1 MAKRSAGR
9 SGAAQ
14 DGARARLA
22 VLTAQADGIILARQD
37 ARTGLLPASTA
48 ITLHGDYT
56 HAWVRDNVYSILG
69 VWALSLAWRRHDVAQ
84 AQRLADRVGALMRGL
99 LSAMMRQ
106 SHKVERFKHT
116 LDPLDALHA
125 KYATHSGDVVVG
137 DGDWGHLQLDATALF
152 LLEMAQCSAAGLAL
166 LASEAEEAFVQ
177 NLVHYLARAWRTPDY
192 GIWERGHKRNEGVA
206 EVNAS
211 SLGLVRAAL
220 AAVSGQVLRPGGR
233 PIVVQADDIAAA
245 DQVLRALLPRE
256 SASKETDA
264 ALLAVVGFP
273 AFAVGDPVLAA
284 RTRHEVVEKL
294 QGRYGCKRFLR
305 DGHQTELEDHQRLH
319 YEPGELHRFEG
330 IESEWPL
337 FFTYLLIDA
346 VHRGDAEAARAYRER
361 LDGLMQARDGQH
373 LLPELYRVP
382 AQAIELERAE
392 PHSQSRVPNDNV
404 PLVWAQSLYLVGVLL
419 QEGWLAPAE
428 LSPLRWPISQA
439 ESAASPEVQLLVLAE
454 DPLAQARLAVRG
466 LTVPTAVQAAPL
478 RVIGSGQIV
487 AALANCGRC
496 DDLGLSGRPPLPLG
510 SLMSSRLYRA
520 GGDLLLALPAFAD
533 RAGGY
538 LALDNRLL
546 LSAVEAELKHLQR
559 HWRAE
564 RGLPGQPVLVWP
576 IGSERLDAPGADG
589 LLDFLENVASGRVSA
604 CRWAGVAGVAAA
616 QPPLPLDGWADG
628 LDLAPPWAGVAPSP
642 GSAEVDPLGWDEA
655 ATRPLTPQRAAALE
669 RVRDPA
675 TLWQQLERSRNP
687 YEQIEILGLLCALGR
702 EANSDAPA
710 GSEALAGGPE
720 TPSPTALL
728 GRLQAVARR
737 AARQRLWGVL
747 RRAAGWLDWHDAGL
761 ELAVTRVMVHRKRLA
776 LGRAYS
782 EGAVLDRPLAQ
793 AAIVDTVRRYG
804 GSDVRVRVLI
814 EEVACLL
821 GLAMQDDAAPFQGTL
836 TLRPWSLVTL
846 LAGWLAREHGV
857 TQAEAFEHLL
867 DLSPHALLVRL
878 REVIRREKD
887 LAADL
892 LRGHHL
898 DAGPGAAALTVV
910 QYHRDGDP
918 VLDAP
923 DAGDW
928 HAWREMSGA
937 ITRVP
942 EGFHA
947 RVWELLHH
955 CNGLVIADQFDV
967 RNRLD
972 SRLLRADS
980 TRSEIGFALLVDDLL
995 HKIQAPDYRQLTIE
1009 AVAVLTDL
1017 CAANP
1022 DLQVD
1027 GLFVVDVVIGSA
1039 VRLGWQ
1045 GRLSGDAQEQGPD
1058 ASLYREQVAEA
1069 WQVFYASPPH
1079 RVANL
1084 ISAAARHLLAPEP
1097 ATRQAV
1103 QGNG

>member
-1 MAKRSAGR
+1 
-9 SGAAQ
+9 
-14 DGARARLA
+14 
-22 VLTAQADGIILARQD
+22 
-37 ARTGLLPASTA
+37 
-48 ITLHGDYT
+48 
-56 HAWVRDNVYSILG
+56 
-69 VWALSLAWRRHDVAQ
+69 
-84 AQRLADRVGALMRGL
+84 
-99 LSAMMRQ
+99 
-106 SHKVERFKHT
+106 
-116 LDPLDALHA
+116 
-125 KYATHSGDVVVG
+125 
-137 DGDWGHLQLDATALF
+137 
-152 LLEMAQCSAAGLAL
+152 
-166 LASEAEEAFVQ
+166 
-177 NLVHYLARAWRTPDY
+177 
-192 GIWERGHKRNEGVA
+192 
-206 EVNAS
+206 
-211 SLGLVRAAL
+211 
-220 AAVSGQVLRPGGR
+220 
-233 PIVVQADDIAAA
+233 
-245 DQVLRALLPRE
+245 
-256 SASKETDA
+256 
-264 ALLAVVGFP
+264 
-273 AFAVGDPVLAA
+273 
-284 RTRHEVVEKL
+284 
-294 QGRYGCKRFLR
+294 
-305 DGHQTELEDHQRLH
+305 
-319 YEPGELHRFEG
+319 
-330 IESEWPL
+330 
-337 FFTYLLIDA
+337 
-346 VHRGDAEAARAYRER
+346 
-361 LDGLMQARDGQH
+361 
-373 LLPELYRVP
+373 
-382 AQAIELERAE
+382 
-392 PHSQSRVPNDNV
+392 
-404 PLVWAQSLYLVGVLL
+404 
-419 QEGWLAPAE
+419 
-428 LSPLRWPISQA
+428 
-439 ESAASPEVQLLVLAE
+439 
-454 DPLAQARLAVRG
+454 

-478 RVIGSGQIV
+478 RVIGPGQIV

-496 DDLGLSGRPPLPLG
+496 DRLGLSGRPPLPLG
-510 SLMSSRLYRA
+510 SLMSSRLYRV
-520 GGDLLLALPAFAD
+520 GGNLLLALPAFAD

-546 LSAVEAELKHLQR
+546 RSAVEAELKHLQR

-576 IGSERLDAPGADG
+576 VGSERLDAPGADA
-589 LLDFLENVASGRVSA
+589 LLDFLAEVAAGRVPA

-628 LDLAPPWAGVAPSP
+628 LDPTAPWGHGAPPP
-642 GSAEVDPLGWDEA
+642 GTAEIDTLGWDEA

-669 RVRDPA
+669 RVRDA
-675 TLWQQLERSRNP
+675 VALRRQLERSRNP
-687 YEQIEILGLLCALGR
+687 YEQIEILGLLCGLEREVHGDGPATSLGGR
-702 EANSDAPA
+702 DTELPM
-710 GSEALAGGPE
+710 
-720 TPSPTALL
+720 ALL
-728 GRLQAVARR
+728 ERLQAVARR
-737 AARQRLWGVL
+737 AARERLWGVL

-782 EGAVLDRPLAQ
+782 EGAILDRPLAQ

-804 GSDVRVRVLI
+804 GTDVRVRVLI
-814 EEVACLL
+814 EEVVCLL

-892 LRGHHL
+892 LKGHHL

-910 QYHRDGDP
+910 QYHSDGDP
-918 VLDAP
+918 VLDAS
-923 DAGDW
+923 DAGGW
-928 HAWREMSGA
+928 HAWREMRGA

-955 CNGLVIADQFDV
+955 CNGLVIADQFDI

-995 HKIQAPDYRQLTIE
+995 HKIQAPDYRQLTVE
-1009 AVAVLTDL
+1009 AVGVLSDL

-1045 GRLSGDAQEQGPD
+1045 GRLWREAEEQGVD

-1069 WQVFYASPPH
+1069 WQAFYASPPH

-1084 ISAAARHLLAPEP
+1084 ISAAARHLLVPEP
-1097 ATRQAV
+1097 AAGPTAQDNR
-1103 QGNG
+1103 

>member
-1 MAKRSAGR
+1 MANRSAAR
-9 SGAAQ
+9 SDAEQ
-14 DGARARLA
+14 DGVRARL
-22 VLTAQADGIILARQD
+22 VHLTAQAEAVILARQD
-37 ARTGLLPASTA
+37 ASTGLLPASTA
-48 ITLHGDYT
+48 ITVHGDYT

-69 VWALSLAWRRHDVAQ
+69 VWALSLAWRRHDGAQ
-84 AQRLADRVGALMRGL
+84 AQRLADRVRALMRGL

-125 KYATHSGDVVVG
+125 KYATHSGEVVVG

-152 LLEMAQCSAAGLAL
+152 LLEAAQFSAAGLL
-166 LASEAEEAFVQ
+166 LVTSEAEEAFFQ

-206 EVNAS
+206 EINAS

-220 AAVSGQVLRPGGR
+220 AAVSGLVLRPGGR
-233 PIVVQADDIAAA
+233 PIVVLGDDIAAA
-245 DQVLRALLPRE
+245 DQVLQALLPRE

-264 ALLAVVGFP
+264 SLLAVVGFP
-273 AFAVGDPVLAA
+273 AFAVDDPVLAA
-284 RTRHEVVEKL
+284 RTRQEVIDKL

-346 VHRGDAEAARAYRER
+346 VHRGDAQAAQGYRER
-361 LDGLMQARDGQH
+361 LDALMQLRDGQP

-382 AQAIELERAE
+382 AQAIDAERAE
-392 PHSQSRVPNDNV
+392 PHSQLRVPNDNL
-404 PLVWAQSLYLVGVLL
+404 PLVWAQSLHLVGVLL

-428 LSPLRWPISQA
+428 LSPLRWLPPRA
-439 ESAASPEVQLLVLAE
+439 GAAPDPEVQLLVLAE

-466 LTVPTAVQAAPL
+466 LTVPTAAQAAPL

-496 DDLGLSGRPPLPLG
+496 EELGLGGRPPLPLG

-533 RAGGY
+533 RSGGY

-546 LSAVEAELKHLQR
+546 LSAVEAELTHLRR
-559 HWRAE
+559 HWRSE

-576 IGSERLDAPGADG
+576 VGSEWLDAPGADA
-589 LLDFLENVASGRVSA
+589 LLDFLEAVAAGRVAA

-628 LDLAPPWAGVAPSP
+628 LDLAPPWARGAQPPMAASC
-642 GSAEVDPLGWDEA
+642 DTLGWDEA

-675 TLWQQLERSRNP
+675 ALWRQLERSRNP
-687 YEQIEILGLLCALGR
+687 YEQIDILGQLCALGR
-702 EANSDAPA
+702 EAHGE
-710 GSEALAGGPE
+710 GSVGA
-720 TPSPTALL
+720 PTALL
-728 GRLQAVARR
+728 QHLEAVARR

-761 ELAVTRVMVHRKRLA
+761 ELAVNRVMVHRKRLA

-782 EGAVLDRPLAQ
+782 EGAVLDRPIPH

-804 GSDVRVRVLI
+804 GTDVRVRVLI
-814 EEVACLL
+814 EEVVCLL
-821 GLAMQDDAAPFQGTL
+821 GLALQENAAPFQGTL

-846 LAGWLAREHGV
+846 LTGWLSREHGV

-867 DLSPHALLVRL
+867 DLSPHALLLRL
-878 REVIRREKD
+878 REVIRRERD

-898 DAGPGAAALTVV
+898 DAGPEAAALTVV
-910 QYHRDGDP
+910 QYRADGDP
-918 VLDAP
+918 VLDGS

-928 HAWREMSGA
+928 HAWREMRGA

-955 CNGLVIADQFDV
+955 CNGLLIGDQFDI

-1045 GRLSGDAQEQGPD
+1045 GRLWRDPEAQGPD
-1058 ASLYREQVAEA
+1058 ATLYREQVAEA
-1069 WQVFYASPPH
+1069 WQAFYASPPH

-1084 ISAAARHLLAPEP
+1084 ISAAARHLLAPESAASP
-1097 ATRQAV
+1097 IARER
-1103 QGNG
+1103 G